1 MTPDRGAIHKL
12 HVNAWIRNA
21 PRTILLS
28 GIHVQRSM
36 KQTILSFIA
45 LPAFLLTSAQSFA
58 QVTTKDGISLVW
70 DRELAVVDDSMSIG
84 GRYVPAHTITVFETD
99 ASTAMEL
106 LKVDYTPI
114 STSIGG
120 KPMKVSGARLTQV
133 SESPVD
139 VMVVGNT
146 QKKAGLAR
154 LTLAIM
160 ANDSTVLPD
169 NGAQEE
175 LLRGL
180 AVRLNKAVVGSQI
193 DRYQQELDKTA
204 EKLGSTQEDVAKAEK
219 NLTKHNAS
227 LEKAK
232 SKRAKLER
240 NGAQLQ
246 GEISGLE
253 RKFALSNDPK
263 DLQRL
268 TKARQKL
275 AKTESAQ
282 AKLMQQE
289 AKAQG
294 NINKYQDSAEKH
306 GSRVDEHAE
315 SKEDLQRI
323 IAELKRKQ
331 DSIR

>member
-1 MTPDRGAIHKL
+1 
-12 HVNAWIRNA
+12 
-21 PRTILLS
+21 
-28 GIHVQRSM
+28 M
-36 KQTILSFIA
+36 KQTILSLLAI
-45 LPAFLLTSAQSFA
+45 PTFLFASGSCFA
-58 QVTTKDGISLVW
+58 QGTTKDGISLVW
-70 DRELAVVDDSMSIG
+70 DRELVVVNDSMSIG

-99 ASTAMEL
+99 ASTAMDL

-120 KPMKVSGARLTQV
+120 KPMKVSGARLSQI

-139 VMVVGNT
+139 VLVVGNT
-146 QKKAGLAR
+146 QKKANLAR
-154 LTLAIM
+154 LTLAFM
-160 ANDSTVLPD
+160 TNDSTVLAD

-175 LLRGL
+175 LLLGL
-180 AVRLNKAVVGSQI
+180 AVRLNKAVVQGQI
-193 DRYQQELDKTA
+193 DQYQQVLDKTSD
-204 EKLGSTQEDVAKAEK
+204 KLGGTQEDVAKAEK
-219 NLTKHNAS
+219 KLSKSNAS

-240 NGAQLQ
+240 DAAGLQ
-246 GEISGLE
+246 GDINGLE

-275 AKTESAQ
+275 ARTQNAQ

-294 NINKYQDSAEKH
+294 NINKYKDSADKY
-306 GSRVDEHAE
+306 GSKVDQQAH
-315 SKEDLQRI
+315 SKEDTQRI